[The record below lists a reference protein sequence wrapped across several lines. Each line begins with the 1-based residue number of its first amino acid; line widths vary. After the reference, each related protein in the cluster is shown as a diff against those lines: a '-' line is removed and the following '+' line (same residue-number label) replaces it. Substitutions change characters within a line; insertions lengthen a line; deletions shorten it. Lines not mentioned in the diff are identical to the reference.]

1 MDTFAFKPLTLRTKG
16 DAIAMALLLSQHYNG
31 CSAPIKVDLEQAQEI
46 LDFINKNVDLP
57 NAEMND
63 QSAFLADLSQFLK
76 HMTPE
81 PVTTI

>member
-1 MDTFAFKPLTLRTKG
+1 MDTLTFKPLTLRTKG
-16 DAIAMALLLSQHYNG
+16 DAIALALSLSQHYNG
-31 CSAPIKVDLEQAQEI
+31 CSAPIKVYLEQAQDI

-57 NAEMND
+57 NAQVND
-63 QSAFLADLSQFLK
+63 QSAFLADIAQFLK